1 MSASSYRFGRF
12 RLDPRSRELW
22 AGDELVGIPP
32 KSFDCLAYLIEHR
45 DRAVGRDELISAVWG
60 STDVSDHSLAQT
72 LLRAR
77 QVLGDTGTERTMIRT
92 VPRFGHRWVAAT
104 ESVDALAAT
113 TAAPETASAV
123 DEIAV
128 PATVVAEASVA
139 TAGAASAPA
148 ASPSP
153 SPPSPRR
160 PMRPAIIGVALLLS
174 CAVAAFGHFL
184 WRGRAATSVS
194 PAVPAT
200 AAADGADLFVVM
212 PVALSDESIE
222 NAWVRLGA
230 MEYIATLLQQ
240 NAKQHVL
247 PSDQVVGVV
256 GAGRVD
262 ARDAAALA
270 RLRTVTGAAWI
281 VIPRA
286 TASGSEWQVSLDV
299 HHGDSLRRYDGAGS
313 APLPAAR
320 RAVIALMTDLGVADA
335 ETPQSPLPAD
345 ELLQR
350 IDAAL
355 LVGDLSQGRTLIESA
370 PEAQRE
376 DPRFRTRAGT
386 VAIRQGRLD
395 DAANLYRPLAV
406 DDITIA
412 LTERASAYMGL
423 GAVAINRMDLDAA
436 QTAYGKAIVLLR
448 GSDDAHLLGRA
459 YMGRGAVH
467 ASRNEFGAAMADF
480 GQARVDLQRAGDRIG
495 TASLEINVG
504 MAEVNR
510 GRFEQ
515 GIAAFDRAIPILTS
529 FGVRDQLGISLHN
542 KIYAQLSLLD
552 VPGALATSQLA
563 MDLVDQLA
571 NRSFARRIA
580 AARGRA
586 LFTAG
591 RLHEVVELFPRFDE
605 YADDPAHSDTEFTV
619 LRALLLA
626 ERRDYATLEAQGD
639 AIVARVERSADMS
652 GQALL
657 SEAAWLAIDA
667 SLRVGKVDHAER
679 LLKHLQAAPPAPEDL
694 NRRVIEQLALAE
706 VGQARHDPAAAQ
718 AFAAA
723 LTLAD
728 ERGAP
733 EPIILVATAW
743 LPHLLA
749 AGDLERAASV
759 IGRLAVYV
767 DRDYRAARGTAQLY
781 RALGRT
787 ALAQDAE
794 AKAARLAGERRADPQ
809 GDPAAK

>member
-12 RLDPRSRELW
+12 RLDPRSRELR

-77 QVLGDTGTERTMIRT
+77 QVLGDTGAERTMIRT

-104 ESVDALAAT
+104 ESVEAQAAVT
-113 TAAPETASAV
+113 LVVPETAGTVEEVA
-123 DEIAV
+123 A
-128 PATVVAEASVA
+128 PAPVVAEAANETVTPA
-139 TAGAASAPA
+139 TAST
-148 ASPSP
+148 ASP
-153 SPPSPRR
+153 PPSHRSLR
-160 PMRPAIIGVALLLS
+160 PLIAGIALLLS
-174 CAVAAFGHFL
+174 CAVAVFGYFL
-184 WRGRAATSVS
+184 WRGRATAPAS
-194 PAVPAT
+194 PVASAT
-200 AAADGADLFVVM
+200 ASADGADLFVVM
-212 PVALSDESIE
+212 PVALSEDSVE

-240 NAKQHVL
+240 NAKRHVL

-256 GAGRVD
+256 GAGRAD
-262 ARDAAALA
+262 ARDEATLT

-286 TASGSEWQVSLDV
+286 TAAGSEWQVSLDV
-299 HHGDSLRRYDGAGS
+299 HHGGSLRRYDGEGS

-335 ETPQSPLPAD
+335 DTPQSPLPAD

-350 IDAAL
+350 IDAAR

-370 PEAQRE
+370 PAAQRE
-376 DPRFRTRAGT
+376 DPRFRTRAGM

-406 DDITIA
+406 DDITIP

-436 QTAYGKAIVLLR
+436 QAAYGKAIALLR
-448 GSDDAHLLGRA
+448 GSDEAHLLGRA

-591 RLHEVVELFPRFDE
+591 RLREVAELFPRFDE

-657 SEAAWLAIDA
+657 SEASWLAIDA
-667 SLRVGKVDHAER
+667 SLRVGNVDHAER
-679 LLKHLQAAPPAPEDL
+679 LLKRLQAAPPAPEDL

-706 VGQARHDPAAAQ
+706 VGQARRDPAAAQ

-733 EPIILVATAW
+733 EPIILVATTW
-743 LPHLLA
+743 LPHLLE

-767 DRDYRAARGTAQLY
+767 DRDFRAARGTAQLY

-787 ALAQDAE
+787 ALAEEAE
-794 AKAARLAGERRADPQ
+794 AKARRLAGERRV
-809 GDPAAK
+809 DPAAGPATK

>member
-60 STDVSDHSLAQT
+60 SADVSDHSLAQT

-77 QVLGDTGTERTMIRT
+77 QVLGDTGAERTMIRT

-104 ESVDALAAT
+104 ESVEAHQPV
-113 TAAPETASAV
+113 AAPEPIGAA
-123 DEIAV
+123 DEIAAPPLAAAASVEAAV
-128 PATVVAEASVA
+128 PAAAAPLLPSRRLPPVAF
-139 TAGAASAPA
+139 
-148 ASPSP
+148 
-153 SPPSPRR
+153 
-160 PMRPAIIGVALLLS
+160 GVALLLA
-174 CAVAAFGHFL
+174 CAVAAYGYFL
-184 WRGRAATSVS
+184 WRGGRDPAAQ
-194 PAVPAT
+194 PAAPAI

-212 PVALSDESIE
+212 PVALAEDSVE

-240 NAKQHVL
+240 NAKRHVL

-256 GAGRVD
+256 GAGRAD
-262 ARDAAALA
+262 ARDEAALA
-270 RLRTVTGAAWI
+270 RLRAVTGAAWI

-286 TASGSEWQVSLDV
+286 TSSGQEWQVTLDV
-299 HHGDSLRRYDGAGS
+299 HHGGGVRRYEGGGA
-313 APLPAAR
+313 APLTAAR
-320 RAVIALMTDLGVADA
+320 RAVIALMADLGVADA
-335 ETPQSPLPAD
+335 DTPQSPLPAD

-355 LVGDLSQGRTLIESA
+355 LVGDLSQGRSLIEAA
-370 PEAQRE
+370 PPALRE
-376 DPRFRTRAGT
+376 DPRFRTRAGM

-412 LTERASAYMGL
+412 LAERASAYMGL

-436 QTAYGKAIVLLR
+436 EAAYGKAIALLR

-515 GIAAFDRAIPILTS
+515 GIAALDRAIPILTS

-591 RLHEVVELFPRFDE
+591 RLREVAELFPRFDE

-626 ERRDYATLEAQGD
+626 ERGDYATLEAQGD
-639 AIVARVERSADMS
+639 AIVARVERSADMT

-657 SEAAWLAIDA
+657 SEASWLAIDA
-667 SLRVGKVDHAER
+667 SLRVGRIEHAER
-679 LLKHLQAAPPAPEDL
+679 LLKRLQAAAPAPEDL
-694 NRRVIEQLALAE
+694 NREVIGQLALAE
-706 VGQARHDPAAAQ
+706 VGQARRDPAAAQ
-718 AFAAA
+718 AFATA
-723 LTLAD
+723 LTRAD

-733 EPIILVATAW
+733 EPIILVATTW
-743 LPHLLA
+743 LPHLLQ

-787 ALAQDAE
+787 VLAEEAE
-794 AKAARLAGERRADPQ
+794 AKARRLAGERRADP
-809 GDPAAK
+809 AAGTAMK